1 MCKEKSFESENDYFY
16 KKFRKMQQT
25 FDITRTSR
33 KLLSQFLEKH
43 TLEQLNAIPE
53 GFNNNLIWNIAH
65 IVVVQQMLVYKLSG
79 LPMMISDEM
88 VDKYKKGSKPEHDAT
103 QAEADE
109 IKELLLKTIDQTET
123 DFENKM
129 FENYQQYPT
138 STGFTLNNAGDAMS
152 FNYFHE
158 GIHLGVILSIK
169 KYI

>member
-1 MCKEKSFESENDYFY
+1 
-16 KKFRKMQQT
+16 MQQT

-33 KLLSQFLEKH
+33 KLLFQFLEKY

-88 VDKYKKGSKPEHDAT
+88 VDKYRKGSKPEHEAT
-103 QAEADE
+103 QAEVDE
-109 IKELLLKTIDQTET
+109 IKELLLKTINQTQT
-123 DFENKM
+123 DFENEM

-138 STGFTLNNAGDAMS
+138 STGFTLNNVLDAMS

-158 GIHLGVILSIK
+158 GIHLGVILSLRKFI
-169 KYI
+169 